1 MKTYTLKAVE
11 NLIDQ
16 YIEKGGEIIEAVT
29 GSLGYGTVICSAY
42 GCKFAV
48 IEEIFLNAW
57 QSTHTIKMYNQLPKK
72 YNNLLNNLY
81 KLETI

>member
-1 MKTYTLKAVE
+1 MKTYSFQAVE
-11 NLIDQ
+11 NLINQ
-16 YIEKGGEIIEAVT
+16 YIEKDGEVIEAVT
-29 GSLGYGTVICSAY
+29 GCLGYGTVICSAY

-57 QSTHTIKMYNQLPKK
+57 QSTHTIKIYNQLPKK